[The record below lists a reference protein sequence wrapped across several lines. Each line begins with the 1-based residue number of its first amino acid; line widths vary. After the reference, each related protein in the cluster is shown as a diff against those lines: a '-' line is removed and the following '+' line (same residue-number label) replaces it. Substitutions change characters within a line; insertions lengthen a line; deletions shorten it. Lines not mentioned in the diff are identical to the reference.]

1 METACPRNE
10 DRGERRALHVLHH
23 QVRHTVGRAIVVV
36 MDLDHA
42 RMGQQARVPALLA
55 EPVPEL
61 RAAGVLGAQQLNR
74 DDPVEQGVAG
84 PPHLAHTAGRDPALQ
99 PVTPTQQWR
108 HARRVSPC
116 CP

>member
-23 QVRHTVGRAIVVV
+23 QVRHAVGRAIVVV

-99 PVTPTQQWR
+99 PVTP
-108 HARRVSPC
+108 A
-116 CP
+116 

>member
-23 QVRHTVGRAIVVV
+23 QVRHAVGRAIVVV

-61 RAAGVLGAQQLNR
+61 WLSAYWGRSSF
-74 DDPVEQGVAG
+74 
-84 PPHLAHTAGRDPALQ
+84 TATIRSS
-99 PVTPTQQWR
+99 
-108 HARRVSPC
+108 RVSRARHTSPM
-116 CP
+116 PPAATLLSSR